1 MSGRRHRRIALVTQG
16 MNAGG
21 GVATVSRWLYQA
33 LTAAGEYRIDLHT
46 LATSSRD
53 PSSRR
58 LAAPGSWRRASLT
71 TAGGEQSARHWGAN
85 AVELEFM
92 RYRPR
97 RELISALRGY
107 DLIQVVAGSPA
118 WACAVAGAGIPVVL
132 QVATRACWE
141 RASQLSGQPLPAR
154 AWRHAMTR
162 LTGRAER
169 RALASVDA
177 VLVENATMLDW
188 VRPLAKGRVVKAA
201 PGVDTAFFTPPERP
215 WRPDGHLLS
224 VCRLGDTRKGL
235 DRTVLAYAEM
245 VRRDDAVPELL
256 LVGRGELPREVR
268 ALVTDLGLGG
278 RIRVRSDVGLD
289 ELVTLYQGASVF
301 LQTSHEEGL
310 GMTVLEAM
318 ACGLPVVCTE
328 TAGSIETV
336 SDGRTGWLV
345 PQLPA
350 DRVPVAVAERTLRVL
365 SDPDRGFGVR
375 ARERCLAHFS
385 SDVALG
391 RFTAVYD
398 DLLGASRERGHS
410 GSARLASGDD
420 PVSAPG
426 RLRADGLRTDQP
438 IRERLP
444 RERSLRR
451 GRLAPPG
458 VREGQNAQ
466 P

>member
-16 MNAGG
+16 INAGG
-21 GVATVSRWLYQA
+21 GVATVSRWLYEG

-58 LAAPGSWRRASLT
+58 LAAPRSWRRASLA
-71 TAGGEQSARHWGAN
+71 TAGGQQAATHWGAN

-92 RYRPR
+92 RYRSR
-97 RELISALRGY
+97 RELISVLRGY

-118 WACAVAGAGIPVVL
+118 WACPVTGTGIPVVL

-154 AWRHAMTR
+154 VWRGAMTR

-169 RALASVDA
+169 RALAGVDA

-188 VRPLAKGRVVKAA
+188 VRPLVKGRVVKAA
-201 PGVDTAFFTPPERP
+201 PGVDTAFFTPPDRP

-245 VRRDDAVPELL
+245 VRRNGAVPELL
-256 LVGRGELPREVR
+256 LVGRGELPRGVR
-268 ALVTDLGLGG
+268 DLVAGLGLSG

-289 ELVTLYQGASVF
+289 DLVRLYQGASVF

-318 ACGLPVVCTE
+318 ACGLPVVATG
-328 TAGSIETV
+328 TAGSVETV
-336 SDGRTGWLV
+336 CNGRTGWLV

-350 DRVPVAVAERTLRVL
+350 DEVPAAVAERTLRVL
-365 SDPDRGFGVR
+365 SDPDRGMSVR

-385 SDVALG
+385 STVALG

-398 DLLGASRERGHS
+398 DLLGARSGCDHS
-410 GSARLASGDD
+410 GSARLAARDD
-420 PVSAPG
+420 PDRSPD

-458 VREGQNAQ
+458 MREGQNAQ